1 MTTDRPNSLD
11 EHLRSTLKSHSE
23 AAPPDFTDSVLNQIR
38 LSEEKRILAR
48 VVLQERLALAG
59 AVILAVMMIIAAVA
73 LPAIAGR
80 LTQHAE
86 TFAQAA
92 SRALETLSSQWRICA
107 ALLAA
112 FVLAVYCLLDS
123 LLTDNR

>member
-1 MTTDRPNSLD
+1 MRADRLNNLD
-11 EHLRSTLKSHSE
+11 ENLRRTLKSHSE
-23 AAPPDFTDSVLNQIR
+23 AAPPDFTDRVVNQIR
-38 LSEEKRILAR
+38 ESEEKRILAS

-86 TFAQAA
+86 TFAHTT
-92 SRALETLSSQWRICA
+92 SRALEALSSQWRLCTA
-107 ALLAA
+107 FTAA
-112 FVLAVYCLLDS
+112 FVLAVYCLVDS
-123 LLTDNR
+123 LLTDNW